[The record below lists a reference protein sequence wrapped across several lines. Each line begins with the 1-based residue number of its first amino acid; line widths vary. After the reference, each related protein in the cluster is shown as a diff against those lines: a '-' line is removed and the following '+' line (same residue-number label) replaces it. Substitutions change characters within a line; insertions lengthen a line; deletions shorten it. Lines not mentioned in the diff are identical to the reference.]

1 MNKKITLSVFT
12 FFLTSLATV
21 SSQQIFTNGSIS
33 TGTVSTNSTTAPAG
47 YSWSELQAPLGTL
60 GFSGY
65 YNTAQ
70 SNNFALADDFVVPV
84 GETWNISSLEFL
96 GYQTSYAGAT
106 IPIDGLRVQIW
117 NGDPSLGTSTVVA
130 GDMTTNVLHAASS
143 GEEFVYR
150 TATATSTAR
159 KVWKFTASLTASLP
173 AGTYWVEY
181 QVHAINDAA
190 IFLPPVTI
198 LNTSSNPAWN
208 AKQRTA
214 TTWANLIDTG
224 NASNLSLPFRI
235 NGAILGLGSNA
246 FSSKIAI
253 YPNPV
258 QNNLILSNPIVSSET
273 SIEIYDLTGRKVK
286 SIHPKYESELTLD
299 VQDLQA
305 GNYVLKI
312 TTENGIAV
320 KKFIKN

>member
-1 MNKKITLSVFT
+1 MNKKTTLSVFA

-33 TGTVSTNSTTAPAG
+33 TGTVSSNSTTAPVG
-47 YSWSELQAPLGTL
+47 YSWSELQAPNSTL
-60 GFSGY
+60 GSSGHF
-65 YNTAQ
+65 NTAQ
-70 SNNFALADDFVVPV
+70 SNNFALADDFVVPA

-96 GYQTSYAGAT
+96 GYQTNYAGTT
-106 IPIDGLRVQIW
+106 IPIDALRVQIW
-117 NGDPSLGTSTVVA
+117 NGDPSLGTSTVLV
-130 GDMTTNVLHAASS
+130 GDLTTNVLNTASS

-150 TATATSTAR
+150 TATATTTTR

-173 AGTYWVEY
+173 AGTYWIEY
-181 QVHAINDAA
+181 QVHALNDAS
-190 IFLPPVTI
+190 IFFPPVTI
-198 LNTSSNPAWN
+198 LNTPTNPAWN
-208 AKQRTA
+208 AKQRNV
-214 TTWANLIDTG
+214 TTWAGLVDAGSGG
-224 NASNLSLPFRI
+224 NQSLPFRI

-253 YPNPV
+253 FPNPV

-273 SIEIYDLTGRKVK
+273 SIEIYDLTGRNVK
-286 SIHPKYESELTLD
+286 SFHPKYESELTFD

-312 TTENGIAV
+312 TTENGIAI